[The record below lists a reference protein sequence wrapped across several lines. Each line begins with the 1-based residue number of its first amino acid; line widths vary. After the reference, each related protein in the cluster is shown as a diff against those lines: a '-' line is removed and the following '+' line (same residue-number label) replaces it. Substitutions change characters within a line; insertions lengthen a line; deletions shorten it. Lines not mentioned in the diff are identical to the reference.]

1 VFECTNPHAICN
13 TVAAGQVIARLKFTV
28 WGKPGSP
35 AESAGAFRKIMIFTV
50 AYTFISFLIFVV
62 EVANASMV
70 DEPTPFIFA
79 LMVIRR
85 LMHYVFLALLVFIT
99 WNLRA
104 NVRSKYA
111 IPEDE
116 SCNTGCEDL
125 LCAVC
130 CNHLSIAQLLRHTT
144 DYETYNATC
153 CTETGVPPHVP
164 SIV

>member
-1 VFECTNPHAICN
+1 M
-13 TVAAGQVIARLKFTV
+13 

-35 AESAGAFRKIMIFTV
+35 AESAGAFQKIVMFTV
-50 AYTFISFLIFVV
+50 AYTCISFSIFVV
-62 EVANASMV
+62 ELANVNESMV
-70 DEPTPFIFA
+70 GEPTPFVFT

-104 NVRSKYA
+104 NVRSKFA

-144 DYETYNATC
+144 DYETYNASC
-153 CTETGVPPHVP
+153 CSETGVPRHVP